1 MKTIQNIIDEIQTIL
16 IKSNVQKIGLHDGSA
31 GYLLFHAFSNQ
42 ENNLEYIGE
51 EINKCQLFLN
61 NSSNFKDIDSYTL
74 CKGICGYGWVLEFLA
89 ENQFIEY
96 SDIEFLDHLDTKL
109 YKIIEKENKIENL
122 DFLHGTIGMGIY
134 FLKRLR
140 KNSSILYLNQILNS
154 LDYYSKRDKDGS
166 IYWISILD
174 KNEKGINFGLAHGLP
189 SILSFLCLLYKNNIN
204 SKLSLSLIN
213 GIITFIMKYKHDP
226 SKYGSFFPTYI
237 SNNSGVSKSSRL
249 AWCYGDLGVAISL
262 WNCGKI
268 INDEKLKRMGV
279 DILIKCSDRKDVVNE
294 HVIDAG
300 ICHGTSGIAQIYNR
314 MHRNT
319 GIVKFKESY
328 DFWINETIK
337 MAKFEDGFARFKTY
351 HGEEYGG
358 WKNEY
363 GLLEGITGIGLTLI
377 SAIID
382 IEPKWDECLLLS

>member
-249 AWCYGDLGVAISL
+249 AWCYGDLGCFNIL
-262 WNCGKI
+262 YELLGK
-268 INDEKLKRMGV
+268 
-279 DILIKCSDRKDVVNE
+279 S
-294 HVIDAG
+294 
-300 ICHGTSGIAQIYNR
+300 
-314 MHRNT
+314 
-319 GIVKFKESY
+319 
-328 DFWINETIK
+328 
-337 MAKFEDGFARFKTY
+337 
-351 HGEEYGG
+351 
-358 WKNEY
+358 
-363 GLLEGITGIGLTLI
+363 
-377 SAIID
+377 
-382 IEPKWDECLLLS
+382 